1 MYKYA
6 IITLSDKGSKGER
19 EDKSKK
25 EIEKILSNELEYG
38 LEYYSIIPDE
48 KDILKK
54 EFDKCI
60 LNNKI
65 NLVITTGGT
74 GFSKRDIT
82 PEVTKQI
89 IEKEVPGM
97 AEQMRRKSCEITPH
111 GMLSRAV
118 TGIKDD
124 TLIINLPGSPKG
136 ARENLSFIKEAI
148 PHGLGILT
156 GREGECGKE

>member
-6 IITLSDKGSKGER
+6 IITLSDKGAKGQR
-19 EDKSKK
+19 EDKSRK
-25 EIEKILSNELEYG
+25 EIEKIITGELDYELEY
-38 LEYYSIIPDE
+38 YTIIPDE
-48 KDILKK
+48 RKILKREFEKCESNK
-54 EFDKCI
+54 E
-60 LNNKI
+60 I

-74 GFSKRDIT
+74 GFSSRDIT
-82 PEVTKQI
+82 PDVTKEF

-97 AEQMRRKSCEITPH
+97 AEQMRLKSCEITPH

-118 TGIKDD
+118 TGIKNN

-156 GREGECGKE
+156 GKEGECGKD